1 MCENAARAETTESN
15 ERGRRRVASV
25 VARMIE
31 GGREATDRVRRK
43 GRQMGSGKRQREG
56 EGGREGGR
64 FMPSANARGYFHLFT
79 SVEDT
84 KSMAHSLV
92 I

>member
-56 EGGREGGR
+56 EGGGSEAVSCQVP
-64 FMPSANARGYFHLFT
+64 MPAATFIFLLRSKTQSQWLIA
-79 SVEDT
+79 E
-84 KSMAHSLV
+84 
-92 I
+92 